1 MEIVDHSVEV
11 EKYKKE
17 VIKLNEDKI
26 QNELSFKQILKEKD
40 QLIEDQQNQLSEV
53 QESKN
58 KLNKELS
65 QIKKEKNS
73 QEVEISKL
81 QMSNTV
87 LSQKLKT

>member
-87 LSQKLKT
+87 LS